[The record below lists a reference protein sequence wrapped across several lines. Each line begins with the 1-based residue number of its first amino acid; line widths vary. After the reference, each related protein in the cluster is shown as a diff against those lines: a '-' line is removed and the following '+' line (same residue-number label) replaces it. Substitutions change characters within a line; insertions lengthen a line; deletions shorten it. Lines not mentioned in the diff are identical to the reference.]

1 VKEVLLFCKK
11 AAKNF
16 LIWVRGVSLPKPLAQ
31 IKKVFVP
38 LFSKSG
44 FFRLRISLELDGPA
58 GKAGE
63 HRRRC
68 KRRS

>member
-31 IKKVFVP
+31 IQESFCAAFFKKR
-38 LFSKSG
+38 LFSLKN
-44 FFRLRISLELDGPA
+44 FFRVGWTSGQSRGASATL
-58 GKAGE
+58 
-63 HRRRC
+63 
-68 KRRS
+68 